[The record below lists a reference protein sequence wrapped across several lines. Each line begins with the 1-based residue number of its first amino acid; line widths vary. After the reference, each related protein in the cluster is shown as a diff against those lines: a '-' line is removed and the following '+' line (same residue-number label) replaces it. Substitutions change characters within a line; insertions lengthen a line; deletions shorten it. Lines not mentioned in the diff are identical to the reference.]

1 MGSSEPQEILIS
13 VLFSGT
19 YLDEGS
25 NIGHEIIN
33 FFLTTTVIGTY
44 TYPVG
49 EPFRN
54 PTI

>member
-33 FFLTTTVIGTY
+33 FFPDDDGNRYLVSAWR
-44 TYPVG
+44 
-49 EPFRN
+49 F
-54 PTI
+54 